1 MLAFKRS
8 FIMARSNQVVG
19 FKQNEDGTQTYTVG
33 GQTKTFN
40 PDSCDPTLRTRAE
53 LHGWRQRIQ
62 DKAALSRDPKT
73 GKSATAEQKRAAV
86 WAIIDHYESGTDKW
100 EMERTGGAG
109 GRSDA
114 SYIMQAAA
122 IVQDVDLKTMAERV
136 GANAEKRGM
145 TVDAYLRKLAQQSE
159 AVRNEVARIKFGES
173 EGADDMLDEL
183 GDAEEEDAD
192 DDGESDDTPTP
203 DAE

>member
-1 MLAFKRS
+1 
-8 FIMARSNQVVG
+8 
-19 FKQNEDGTQTYTVG
+19 
-33 GQTKTFN
+33 
-40 PDSCDPTLRTRAE
+40 
-53 LHGWRQRIQ
+53 
-62 DKAALSRDPKT
+62 
-73 GKSATAEQKRAAV
+73 
-86 WAIIDHYESGTDKW
+86 
-100 EMERTGGAG
+100 
-109 GRSDA
+109 
-114 SYIMQAAA
+114 
-122 IVQDVDLKTMAERV
+122 MAERV